1 MKERYLKVGFVGV
14 VSLVLLASLA
24 IVLMNPGPQPATVT
38 VTEKYQIVWITPT
51 THVYCVQNNVW
62 GASTP
67 QTLEVD
73 NQTGAFTVTVAGHN
87 MSTSGSPASFP
98 SIFRGNHWGTSTS
111 GSGMPKQASN
121 ITSINTSWSFK
132 TPSSGAWNCICEA
145 WFHKTGDYATGQ
157 YNGAE
162 LMIWFN
168 KQGAIQ
174 PAGSKVATAVSL
186 ADATWDVWYT
196 TMDWNYIAF
205 VRTTS
210 VTSATFDIK
219 TFMDDCVSR
228 GYINASWYLVSVEA
242 GFELWQ
248 NGAGLASSSFSVTVS

>member
-1 MKERYLKVGFVGV
+1 
-14 VSLVLLASLA
+14 
-24 IVLMNPGPQPATVT
+24 
-38 VTEKYQIVWITPT
+38 
-51 THVYCVQNNVW
+51 
-62 GASTP
+62 
-67 QTLEVD
+67 
-73 NQTGAFTVTVAGHN
+73 
-87 MSTSGSPASFP
+87 
-98 SIFRGNHWGTSTS
+98 
-111 GSGMPKQASN
+111 
-121 ITSINTSWSFK
+121 
-132 TPSSGAWNCICEA
+132 
-145 WFHKTGDYATGQ
+145 
-157 YNGAE
+157 
-162 LMIWFN
+162 MIWFN